1 MPRTDH
7 VERERSRALSSVR
20 KGQFESAYGELE
32 RIAKIES
39 VKASNA
45 IEGIVTTD
53 ARLAE
58 LMQEGTA
65 PLNHTEAEIS
75 GYRDCLNEIHTNSAA
90 YDFKILPDISPS
102 TVELV
107 IGSMVKSGVL
117 RKLGQG
123 RGVKYLR

>member
-1 MPRTDH
+1 M
-7 VERERSRALSSVR
+7 VLFAVQFLSVSVR

-58 LMQEGTA
+58 LMQDGTA
-65 PLNHTEAEIS
+65 PLNHTEIS
-75 GYRDCLNEIHTNSAA
+75 AS
-90 YDFKILPDISPS
+90 
-102 TVELV
+102 V
-107 IGSMVKSGVL
+107 
-117 RKLGQG
+117 
-123 RGVKYLR
+123 